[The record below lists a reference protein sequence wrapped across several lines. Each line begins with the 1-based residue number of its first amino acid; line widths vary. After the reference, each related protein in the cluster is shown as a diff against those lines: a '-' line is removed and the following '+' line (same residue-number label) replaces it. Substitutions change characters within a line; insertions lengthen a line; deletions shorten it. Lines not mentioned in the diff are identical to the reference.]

1 MLKMS
6 LLSRPPNK
14 NLINLANQMTK
25 TNNVYEK
32 LLKKHYILTI
42 EWTQKLRWA
51 RIKKVSFFWCG
62 TVRVYPYLPFSL
74 RGENLCM
81 KFNQSNKS
89 KNITCP
95 NVTWLQRKNFS
106 TLRISFEAKSY
117 SRSCKWVHVYLHL
130 HLFSA

>member
-42 EWTQKLRWA
+42 E
-51 RIKKVSFFWCG
+51 
-62 TVRVYPYLPFSL
+62 
-74 RGENLCM
+74 
-81 KFNQSNKS
+81 
-89 KNITCP
+89 
-95 NVTWLQRKNFS
+95 
-106 TLRISFEAKSY
+106 
-117 SRSCKWVHVYLHL
+117 
-130 HLFSA
+130 